1 MTRFSRLAFRSLELA
16 FGLVFLTAVAHHVMR
31 SDLRPLVG
39 LAVPLLMVFYGFAS
53 VLFVRGRSM
62 APGLWQT
69 RSLYAAERAMQ
80 ATVWHLVGMLLGLV
94 VYSALK
100 HLALAG
106 PWLALYLAPYALM
119 QVALICFLRGIWAL
133 APDLFRPAGALAVA
147 RRIRQPS

>member
-1 MTRFSRLAFRSLELA
+1 MIRFSRLALRSLELA
-16 FGLVFLTAVAHHVMR
+16 LALVFLTAVAHHVTR
-31 SDLRPLVG
+31 SDFRPLVG
-39 LAVPLLMVFYGFAS
+39 MAIPLMMVFYGFAS
-53 VLFVRGRSM
+53 VLFVRGRAM

-80 ATVWHLVGMLLGLV
+80 ATIWHLVGMLLGLV
-94 VYSALK
+94 VYSALQ

-119 QVALICFLRGIWAL
+119 QFALICFLRGIWAL
-133 APDLFRPAGALAVA
+133 APDLFRPGGVLAVA